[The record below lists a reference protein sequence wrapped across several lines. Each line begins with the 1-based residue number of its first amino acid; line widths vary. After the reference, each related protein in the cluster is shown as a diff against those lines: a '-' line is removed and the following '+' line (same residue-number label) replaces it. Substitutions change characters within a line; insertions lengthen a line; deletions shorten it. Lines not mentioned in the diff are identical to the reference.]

1 MRASF
6 LQRPTT
12 HELHHFQAH
21 LTAFKH
27 RSSSTPSSAAPP
39 SSALAN
45 HMSIRQLTTSKR
57 HSRAAVE
64 TLFHR
69 ALSTSGISHK
79 NLSIDC
85 FDEPAIQLLRR
96 TPSPDARSA
105 LESFCAAIAQDR
117 VLENVS
123 FLCTLTLPLT

>member
-1 MRASF
+1 
-6 LQRPTT
+6 
-12 HELHHFQAH
+12 
-21 LTAFKH
+21 
-27 RSSSTPSSAAPP
+27 
-39 SSALAN
+39 
-45 HMSIRQLTTSKR
+45 MSIRQLTTSKR

-96 TPSPDARSA
+96 TPSSDARSA

-123 FLCTLTLPLT
+123 